1 MYLVIDTSTRHGAIG
16 LWRDGTLAR
25 VMAWRSPGNHTA
37 ELMPAVESALAQE
50 GRVASDLQGIAVATG
65 PGGFSALRAGMSV
78 AKGLAFALEIPL
90 VGVSTLEA
98 TAYPYRGAGYPVCA
112 VLEAGRGQVAWAR
125 FVEGTAGWV
134 RQTEDRVT
142 PEAELVR
149 SNRRHTL
156 FCGEG
161 LSAYGDGL
169 RAALGPRAHLVEQP
183 TPLDRLQGASAIG
196 VARLERGEADPVA
209 GLEPRYLRPPGI
221 TTPRPPRSV
230 RYGAAPRR

>member
-1 MYLVIDTSTRHGAIG
+1 MYLVIDTSTRYGAIG

-25 VMAWRSPGNHTA
+25 AMAWRSPGNHTA

-50 GRVASDLQGIAVATG
+50 SCAASDLQGIVVATG

-78 AKGLAFALEIPL
+78 AKGLAFALGVPL

-98 TAYPYRGAGYPVCA
+98 TAYPYRAVGYPVCA

-125 FVEGTAGWV
+125 FAEGTTGWA
-134 RQTEDRVT
+134 RQTQDRVT

-161 LSAYGDGL
+161 LSAYGEQLKG
-169 RAALGPRAHLVEQP
+169 ALGSRAHLVEQP
-183 TPLDRLQGASAIG
+183 APLDRLQGASAIG
-196 VARLERGEADPVA
+196 IARLERGEADPVA

-221 TTPRPPRSV
+221 TQPRPPRPV
-230 RYGAAPRR
+230 RHGAVSRR